1 VHPNQPKPS
10 QVTPSITED
19 TMKCPKCHLEN
30 REGAKF
36 CKSCG
41 TTLDH
46 ICPSCGHV
54 YESDCHFC
62 DECGHRLREQKSP
75 LPIDY
80 TRPDSYTPNYLAN
93 KILRTRSTIEGER
106 KVVTV
111 LFADV
116 SNSSAIVEKLDPE
129 EVHLIMDGCFD
140 IILDRI
146 HRYEGTINQFKGDGV
161 MALFGAPIAHED
173 HAQRACYAALSIQ
186 RALEKYEEKMS
197 EEYGIEFKMRF
208 GINSGLVMV
217 GAIGNDLRMDYT
229 ADGDTTYLAKR
240 LEAIAGPG
248 HIFISENTYR
258 QVKAY
263 FKFEAEG
270 PSTLKGLEGEH
281 HAYRLV
287 DASSVKTRFDE
298 AVSKGLVRFVGRE
311 NSLMTLRNTWDE
323 ATDGFGQVLGIVG
336 EPGVGKS
343 RLLFEFKRSLADED
357 IHFLECRCIPY
368 GDSIAYLPFVNILK
382 PFFSI
387 QEGQRNSEITR
398 NIQEKISLLEKD
410 CSSFMLPAFQ
420 QLLFLEFADE
430 SWHKIEPKQRR
441 QHIFEALKWL
451 FLSMSKEK
459 PLIIFVDDLHWMD
472 RSSEEFLGYF
482 IDAMS
487 QNRIL
492 LVLLYRPEYT
502 PPWANRSYFSQIGL
516 GKLKRKSVVEL
527 TSAVLEDVAV
537 DGELEQLILK
547 QCGGNPLFV
556 EEFIHS
562 LLENDFIRRKND
574 RFVLVPGSVDMKI
587 PHTIHGILATRIDR
601 LDDLQ
606 KQILQAAS
614 AIGHDFDYRVLQT
627 VTGMGEELKSYLDK
641 LQHLEFIYEKE
652 AFPELNYT
660 FKHALIQEVA
670 YSSLLLKRRIE
681 LHAGI
686 GSAVEGLYADRLDE
700 YFEILAYHFSY
711 GEDYP
716 KAYRYLKLSGKKA
729 EDYFSHSSAFRF
741 FQKALKISDHLPKDQ
756 TSDAERLEIC
766 KMMTRPLSMLGF
778 PKGSLGVLE
787 EGATIAKKLGD
798 QSSLARFYN
807 DMSLLYTARG
817 DSGLSIAHGEKGFC
831 EAEKI
836 EDVDMMAPL
845 ALSLCYAY
853 VTSSQ
858 YDKVSDIALRVA
870 GLIEKNGR
878 KLDFFSTPFVLYSFL
893 LGVGGMSMAMQGDF
907 KKGEA
912 VSKQGLKY
920 ALESGH
926 KMTLAFNELQCA
938 SVLVLKGDGQRALK
952 HCQNSISYSEDIK
965 WPTILSQGWTLL
977 GYARY
982 LLGEPDQA
990 REFALKGLR
999 IQEDSGI
1006 EAMISLHYYLL
1017 AMILFQQGELEE
1029 ALGWCEKALEFAIKN
1044 HEKRYEGLS
1053 KIWIGRI
1060 LGSKTISQFS
1070 EGERLILEGN
1080 EILKQLGLRPA
1091 LAQGHVNL
1099 GELYRNSGKE
1109 KKALEHL
1116 RIATSMFEAMEMESW
1131 AAICPEAMND
1141 PQR

>member
-1 VHPNQPKPS
+1 
-10 QVTPSITED
+10 
-19 TMKCPKCHLEN
+19 MKCPKCHLEN
-30 REGAKF
+30 REDAKF

-54 YESDCHFC
+54 YESDSHFC

-240 LEAIAGPG
+240 LEAIAEPG

-270 PSTLKGLEGEH
+270 PLTLKGLEGEH

-287 DASSVKTRFDE
+287 DSSSVKTRFDE

-311 NSLMTLRNTWDE
+311 NSLMTLRHTWDE

-343 RLLFEFKRSLADED
+343 RLLFEFKRSLADAD

-387 QEGQRNSEITR
+387 QEGQKNSEITS

-451 FLSMSKEK
+451 FLSTSKEK

-482 IDAMS
+482 IDAIS

-537 DGELEQLILK
+537 DGGLEQLILK

-562 LLENDFIRRKND
+562 LLENNYIRRKND
-574 RFVLVPGSVDMKI
+574 QFVLVRELHDIKI

-601 LDDLQ
+601 LDDRL
-606 KQILQAAS
+606 KQVIQAAS
-614 AIGHDFDYRVLQT
+614 AIGHDFSYRVLQT

-641 LQHLEFIYEKE
+641 LQHLEFIYERE

-681 LHAGI
+681 LHAEI
-686 GSAVEGLYADRLDE
+686 GSAVEYLYSDKLDE
-700 YFEILAYHFSY
+700 FYEILAYHYSQ
-711 GEDYP
+711 GENYQQ
-716 KAYRYLKLSGKKA
+716 ALNYLKLSGEKA
-729 EDYFSHSSAFRF
+729 EEYFSHLSAFRF
-741 FQKALKISDHLPKDQ
+741 YRKALKISDRLPEGQ
-756 TSDAERLEIC
+756 VSDSEKLEIC

-778 PKGSLGVLE
+778 PKGSLEILE
-787 EGATIAKKLGD
+787 EGARLSKELGE
-798 QSSLARFYN
+798 QKSLARFYN

-817 DSGLSIAHGEKGFC
+817 DSLLSIVHGEKSFH

-836 EDVDMMAPL
+836 EDIDMMAPL
-845 ALSLCYAY
+845 SLSLCYAY
-853 VTSSQ
+853 VTSCQ
-858 YDKVSDIALRVA
+858 YNKVVDISLRVA
-870 GLIEKNGR
+870 RLIEKIGR
-878 KLDFFSTPFVLYSFL
+878 KLDFFNTPFVLYSFL

-907 KKGEA
+907 KEGKTVSAKG
-912 VSKQGLKY
+912 LNY
-920 ALESGH
+920 ALKSGH
-926 KMTLAFNELQCA
+926 KMTLAFNELQHA
-938 SVLVLKGDGQRALK
+938 GVFILEGDGREAMK
-952 HCQNSISYSEDIK
+952 HCQSAIKYSGDIK
-965 WPTILSQGWTLL
+965 WPTILSQGWTLQ
-977 GYARY
+977 GYASY
-982 LLGEPDQA
+982 LLGDLERA
-990 REFALKGLR
+990 REFISKGLK

-1006 EAMISLHYYLL
+1006 EAMISLHYNMF
-1017 AMILFQQGELEE
+1017 AVVLFRLGELEE
-1029 ALGWCEKALEFAIKN
+1029 ALFWAKKALEFSEKN
-1044 HEKRYEGLS
+1044 LEKRYEGLS

-1060 LGSKTISQFS
+1060 LGSKAKSRFN
-1070 EGERLILEGN
+1070 EGERYILEGN
-1080 EILKQLGLRPA
+1080 EILKEMGLRPA
-1091 LAQGHVNL
+1091 VAEGHLNL
-1099 GELYRNSGKE
+1099 GELYINSGE
-1109 KKALEHL
+1109 VPLAVEHL
-1116 RIATSMFEAMEMESW
+1116 GKAKMMFEEMEMGYW
-1131 AAICPEAMND
+1131 ATKCREIMKEL
-1141 PQR
+1141 QG